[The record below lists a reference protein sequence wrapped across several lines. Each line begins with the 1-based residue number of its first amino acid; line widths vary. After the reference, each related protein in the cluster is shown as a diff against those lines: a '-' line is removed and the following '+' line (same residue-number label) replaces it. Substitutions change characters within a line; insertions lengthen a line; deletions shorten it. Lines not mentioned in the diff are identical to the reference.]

1 MNKRSAET
9 TKQQILTAAR
19 KTFTGQGYAQ
29 ASMRSIAQEAGI
41 SVGCLYLHFKNKEEL
56 YQTLQKEWM
65 DQLNRNT
72 LNALR
77 SSHKPAEAIASF
89 ITTSIEFARGNR
101 EMINLTGREMG
112 FSYDSELKRGF
123 FRERRRLIAELIDQ
137 GIAAGTFRPCDS
149 AEAAR
154 IIFNIIRGFVLSMV
168 IDEEALFSPEGCVD
182 LVLNGLIRRENR

>member
-1 MNKRSAET
+1 MNKRSGEET
-9 TKQQILTAAR
+9 KRQILTAAR

-29 ASMRSIAQEAGI
+29 ASMRSIAREAGI
-41 SVGCLYLHFKNKEEL
+41 SVGGVYLHFRNKEEL

-72 LNALR
+72 INALR
-77 SSHKPAEAIASF
+77 DSHEPAEAIASF
-89 ITTSIEFARGNR
+89 IATSIEFVRDNR

-112 FSYDSELKRGF
+112 FSYGSELKRGF
-123 FRERRRLIAELIDQ
+123 FRERRRLIAGLIDQ

-154 IIFNIIRGFVLSMV
+154 IIFNILRGFVLSMV
-168 IDEEALFSPEGCVD
+168 IDDEALFSPQGCVD
-182 LVLNGLIRRENR
+182 LVLNGLVRRENG